1 MSKKNE
7 KKRIVQDYQYLNSWT
22 IKKNYILPL
31 ISDLIDNIEKKKVF
45 IKMNLR
51 WGYNNVRIKEGDE
64 WKIVFIFSTPES
76 VYELTVIFFRL
87 TNSPATFQTI
97 INDLLKNLIEIGDVA
112 AFIDDVIVGMEIK
125 EEHNDIVEEVLRRIA
140 ENDLFVKSEKYVL
153 KIRDIGFLGVVIG
166 LDGVKMEKKKFQ
178 EVVDWLVLRK
188 VKNMQKFLGLANYY
202 KQFVKDF
209 TRIAEHLHEIMR
221 KDEK

>member
-125 EEHNDIVEEVLRRIA
+125 KEHNDIVEEVLRRMA

-153 KIRDIGFLGVVIG
+153 KIREIGFLGVVIG

-209 TRIAEHLHEIMR
+209 TRIAKHLHEIMR